1 LLIDLSKRFRHRVR
15 EFPKP
20 RRREIARVIDAVRDG
35 FDTPHVHS
43 SLGIRRLRDNYF
55 ECRVGLRLRLAFRAR
70 RGVLYFITAGGHD
83 EVEAFIKSLSPSVSL
98 PC

>member
-35 FDTPHVHS
+35 FGAPHVPVVFMTIILNAAS
-43 SLGIRRLRDNYF
+43 G
-55 ECRVGLRLRLAFRAR
+55 CGC
-70 RGVLYFITAGGHD
+70 GW
-83 EVEAFIKSLSPSVSL
+83 SL
-98 PC
+98 PCASWRSLFHHRR